1 MAKAVYVGVGSK
13 AHKMKKAYI
22 SSDRKKEWISYLE
35 DLKSTYSRRPAL
47 QAELRKL

>member
-1 MAKAVYVGVGSK
+1 
-13 AHKMKKAYI
+13 MKNAYLA
-22 SSDRKKEWISYLE
+22 SDRKTEWLAYLE